1 MNVSEKIT
9 ELIKISEYMNQ
20 NDIIETLKSYE
31 YVLEDGRYILSF
43 MGQFSAGKSCLINNL
58 IGRDILPVH
67 ITETTALITYIE
79 YSEDECVVL
88 EKTDGTEN
96 VISFEESL
104 EIWQNGKTNDEI
116 SDISVMHIYVN
127 NDLLK
132 NGLVIADTPGINT
145 VFQPHIE
152 KTVRLLQSS
161 NRIVYVMS
169 KTASASDIDFLK
181 CIHDNG
187 VEIILV
193 RTHMDLIK
201 KDEEDFRIT
210 VENETEELKSF
221 SDDPVFFLS
230 SVKES
235 SFYSGISKL
244 REYISEKLSE
254 NIKSGLSEAI
264 DKKLILVSKTLYN
277 QLNIRKSMAEEF
289 VANESC
295 TYESRKREL
304 EETIVKLNAILNKNK
319 DDAVRKYHI
328 TMEEADKDLKNN
340 SDNAVNR
347 ICEEIKC
354 WDFTE
359 NKIECSAKIE
369 RMVKEECLKLR
380 EHYISYFDGF
390 ITEDKKS
397 ICDKLG
403 DCIAGISIDE
413 YIPES
418 IEASDDMVN
427 ELNSK
432 INSLEVLQQSLKD
445 ELSECRNKILEAD
458 ENIDV
463 IREEEKNIKEAMNM
477 VKDELSNY
485 GDYVERYKIQKGDH
499 KNEQK
504 MKTAGALADVVS
516 ILIPGE
522 TWARCAVGLLEGA
535 RFVKNGTKI
544 GKIIKETDTVSDVAR
559 GIHTYKKNS
568 MEDEHPEYR
577 ITEQSVYEGESGKR
591 ALQEQLKEKP
601 PGLLDFLSIEYYFR
615 KIGKNFDTPDR
626 VVPDEEWAKQYE
638 EGKKKILSKYQKLGE
653 EEAEKRIR
661 ILHITDEK
669 EQSELKSKE
678 IKKSLSKSE
687 REIEAIKKQIDET
700 CKKKE
705 NMNYISHYSE
715 CVRKLIYDFMDS
727 IMSDLKPA
735 IDDKMSVYFDTY
747 GLKLKMKIQQ
757 QNDMLMELSEKYSES
772 GIEECR
778 SEIEF
783 CDNYIKY
790 ISEEIF

>member
-1 MNVSEKIT
+1 MTVYEKIS

-20 NDIIETLKSYE
+20 NEIIETLKNYE
-31 YVLEDGRYILSF
+31 YVLEGGRYILSF

-104 EIWQNGKTNDEI
+104 EIWQNGKINDEI

-169 KTASASDIDFLK
+169 KTASASDMDFLR
-181 CIHDNG
+181 CIRDNG
-187 VEIILV
+187 VDVILV

-201 KDEEDFRIT
+201 KDEEDYRNTI
-210 VENETEELKSF
+210 ENETEELKSF

-230 SVKES
+230 SVEENF
-235 SFYSGISKL
+235 FYSGISEL

-264 DKKLILVSKTLYN
+264 EKKLSLVSKNLYN
-277 QLNIRKSMAEEF
+277 QLNMRKSMAEEF
-289 VANESC
+289 VSNENY
-295 TYESRKREL
+295 TYEIRKNEL
-304 EETIVKLNAILNKNK
+304 EETIVKLNSILEQSR
-319 DDAVRKYHI
+319 DDAIKKYHI
-328 TMEEADKDLKNN
+328 ATDEADRDLKSN

-347 ICEEIKC
+347 ICEEIKS
-354 WDFTE
+354 WNFTE
-359 NKIECSAKIE
+359 NKSECLAKME
-369 RMVKEECLKLR
+369 RMVKEASLKIR
-380 EHYISYFDGF
+380 EDYISYFDGF
-390 ITEDKKS
+390 IVEDKSS

-445 ELSECRNKILEAD
+445 ELSECRNKISEAD

-463 IREEEKNIKEAMNM
+463 IREEEKNIQEAMNM
-477 VKDELSNY
+477 VKNELSNY

-522 TWARCAVGLLEGA
+522 TWAKCAVGMLKGA
-535 RFVKNGTKI
+535 RFVKEGTKA
-544 GKIIKETDTVSDVAR
+544 GEFFKEVDTVADVVR
-559 GIHTYKKNS
+559 GIQTYKKNC
-568 MEDEHPEYR
+568 MENECPEYS
-577 ITEQSVYEGESGKR
+577 ITEESVYEGESGKR

-601 PGLLDFLSIEYYFR
+601 PGLLDYLSIEYYFR

-653 EEAEKRIR
+653 EEAENRIR

-669 EQSELKSKE
+669 EQSELRSKE
-678 IKKSLSKSE
+678 IKKSLLKSE
-687 REIEAIKKQIDET
+687 REIETIKKQIDET

-705 NMNYISHYSE
+705 NMHCVSHYSE

-727 IMSDLKPA
+727 VISDLKPVV
-735 IDDKMSVYFDTY
+735 DKKMNEYFDTY

-783 CDNYIKY
+783 CSNYIKY